1 VQIDTN
7 SENLLNKKRIN
18 EDDEDKNYNITNKK
32 QKSGIYSNEIIK
44 EIQEKKEV
52 NLIENETS
60 KAISTESNNL
70 YY

>member
-1 VQIDTN
+1 MQIDTN